1 MSGQRMFDIGGWDGG
16 DPGGRMDSLAQA
28 KFRRP
33 GNVKL
38 LKVLRGLPG
47 NVAMS
52 SFVDPMSI

>member
-1 MSGQRMFDIGGWDGG
+1 
-16 DPGGRMDSLAQA
+16 MDSLAQA
-28 KFRRP
+28 KVRRP